1 MADALLPG
9 GSLVG
14 HEVFISYSSD
24 DVEAAEAV
32 CERLEAEGLNCWIA
46 PRNIM
51 AGLKWSEAIIDAL
64 DQAKVMLLVLSAS
77 SIKSPQVER
86 EVERA
91 ANRQLPIIPLRIHD
105 VPLSKSLQYFIST
118 PQWLN
123 AFEPPFEQHL
133 ATLVEAVIENLAGA
147 AKLPSNR
154 HKPKM
159 RAVAPV
165 RDVPTQSETTS
176 MLQAAPVREVPT
188 ASEIA
193 STPAVPEIRP
203 APLAAP
209 MKVCL
214 LYKRGISSDERL
226 LALLETNLRGLGH
239 SVFIDRHLAIGV
251 AWAQEIEKQIR
262 ESDAVIPLLS
272 EASIHS
278 EMLTYEVQV
287 AYAATK
293 QGPGKP
299 RLLPVRVAY
308 EGPLPHDL
316 AGPLER
322 LQYFLWQKPEDD
334 SRLVEQVAAAVS
346 APSAR
351 PVEGETLE
359 ADSGAVPLESD
370 FYILRPTDKQFL
382 AAIARRDSIV
392 LVKGARQMGK
402 TSLLA
407 RGLQH
412 ARKSGTQAAFTDFQK
427 LNNDQLTSAKSFYV
441 ALGEFL
447 ADKLDLDAHP
457 SDKWDDR
464 RGPNANFDRF
474 IRQVILKSVDTHLV
488 WGLDEVD
495 RLFTCP
501 FGGEVF
507 ALFRTWHNERALD
520 PAGPWFKL
528 TLAIAYA
535 TEAHLFIT
543 DVNQSPFNVGTRVT
557 LQDFTLEQVADL
569 NARYGSPLRD
579 GSEVAR
585 LYKLIGGHPFLS
597 RRGLY
602 ELATCGLSLDEF
614 EVAAAD
620 EDGPFGDHLRR
631 ILVMLAKDPD
641 LMEAMKI
648 ILQGKPCPD
657 AARFYRLR
665 SAGVI
670 DGASAHEVEPR
681 CELYVSYLR
690 RHLL

>member
-1 MADALLPG
+1 
-9 GSLVG
+9 
-14 HEVFISYSSD
+14 
-24 DVEAAEAV
+24 
-32 CERLEAEGLNCWIA
+32 
-46 PRNIM
+46 
-51 AGLKWSEAIIDAL
+51 
-64 DQAKVMLLVLSAS
+64 
-77 SIKSPQVER
+77 
-86 EVERA
+86 
-91 ANRQLPIIPLRIHD
+91 
-105 VPLSKSLQYFIST
+105 
-118 PQWLN
+118 
-123 AFEPPFEQHL
+123 
-133 ATLVEAVIENLAGA
+133 
-147 AKLPSNR
+147 
-154 HKPKM
+154 
-159 RAVAPV
+159 
-165 RDVPTQSETTS
+165 
-176 MLQAAPVREVPT
+176 
-188 ASEIA
+188 
-193 STPAVPEIRP
+193 
-203 APLAAP
+203 
-209 MKVCL
+209 
-214 LYKRGISSDERL
+214 
-226 LALLETNLRGLGH
+226 
-239 SVFIDRHLAIGV
+239 
-251 AWAQEIEKQIR
+251 
-262 ESDAVIPLLS
+262 
-272 EASIHS
+272 
-278 EMLTYEVQV
+278 
-287 AYAATK
+287 
-293 QGPGKP
+293 
-299 RLLPVRVAY
+299 
-308 EGPLPHDL
+308 
-316 AGPLER
+316 
-322 LQYFLWQKPEDD
+322 
-334 SRLVEQVAAAVS
+334 
-346 APSAR
+346 
-351 PVEGETLE
+351 
-359 ADSGAVPLESD
+359 VPLESD
-370 FYILRPTDKQFL
+370 FYIVRPTDKQFL

-412 ARKSGTQAAFTDFQK
+412 ARQNGTQAAFTDFQK
-427 LNNDQLTSAKSFYV
+427 LNNEQLSSAKSFYV

-474 IRQVILKSVDTHLV
+474 IRQVILKSVDKHLV

-520 PAGPWFKL
+520 PTGPWFKL

-569 NARYGSPLRD
+569 NSRYGSPLRD
-579 GSEVAR
+579 GREVAR

-641 LMEAMKI
+641 LMEAMKA
-648 ILQGKPCPD
+648 ILRGEPCPD

-670 DGASAHEVEPR
+670 DGASAHEVQAR
-681 CELYVSYLR
+681 CELYTTYLR